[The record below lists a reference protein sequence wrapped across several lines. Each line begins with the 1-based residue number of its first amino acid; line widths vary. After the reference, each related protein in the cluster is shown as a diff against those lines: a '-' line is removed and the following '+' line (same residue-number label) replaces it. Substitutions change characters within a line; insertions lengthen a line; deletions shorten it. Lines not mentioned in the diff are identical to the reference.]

1 MRLFSLL
8 QQPAIWIT
16 IALSISSFRL
26 GFSETTGKT
35 IAASRFLTSNSI
47 LQSQTKAWQFDPSR
61 WQIDAASPSVT
72 IEGFP
77 TPDQSAATLSLRPH
91 RSIFAPGL
99 QIQVVGTDGKIR
111 SMPAP
116 SMQVL
121 TGSIVG
127 DPHSDVLMIQTGNWL
142 FTLLESS
149 RFGTWLFAPTP
160 SAGSAIHSYT
170 PFSIPAGDKLQFRC
184 YVPPTNPMKEP
195 LLDPT
200 SLASVDF
207 TDLFIVPIAIET
219 DSDFYRR
226 MNKDT
231 LKIARYVG
239 ALLQS
244 VSRLYE
250 KEVNVALQIT
260 WMQIWT
266 EGAGEDPYTA
276 DGNVPQLLRQ
286 LTQYWRTYRSD
297 VDRAITH
304 LLTARQGG
312 GVGGIAWRD
321 HLCDPEWNFSVS
333 AVDGNARFPVTR
345 YVWDVMVVAHEMGHN
360 FRARHTHDCWWNPPL
375 DTCVTKD
382 GSPPVADACFD
393 SPIKPRP
400 SEGSIMSYCHL
411 INSQGVRLW
420 FSPRVATVL
429 RQAVIENVTT
439 CLQTPQM
446 PFVSLIDPVGNQ
458 TVSILDPLQINWT
471 AAKTAQVIL
480 EYADHTMQSW
490 YPIAT
495 VNADQRQYEWT
506 IPETLSDSVI
516 YIRIAASA
524 MPQIADTSA
533 PLQLLRPTVQW
544 ISLLDSAELAIGD
557 PYTLLWDSQ
566 LLDTVNIVF
575 SADSMYSWDTI
586 ATNIPN
592 SGYYPWS
599 IPDAPTNTGFLRIYD
614 PRHPQVADTN
624 HYPFRI
630 GIPYLSILEP
640 NAQTIWFAGTQ
651 DTIRW
656 DAGFL
661 SLIRIE
667 LSTDDGSSWKRLK
680 LGVKARQKRFVV
692 QVPNTPTTQARIR
705 LRNSKLS
712 VISDRFTIQAQP
724 TNVPSDTGAQWV
736 LSPNPVSEQLTLRIP
751 RAGQYTI
758 EVFTTAGQRI
768 FRRAVTVTLAGSS
781 VPIDLGELTP
791 GVYLL
796 YVSAPEMTIRQ
807 FLFVVQP

>member
-1 MRLFSLL
+1 MRFFSLL
-8 QQPAIWIT
+8 QRPAIWVA
-16 IALSISSFRL
+16 IALSISSFYP
-26 GFSETTGKT
+26 GFGKT
-35 IAASRFLTSNSI
+35 IPASQFLMPDRS
-47 LQSQTKAWQFDPSR
+47 LQSQTRAWQFDPSR
-61 WQIDAASPSVT
+61 WQINAATPSIT

-77 TPDQSAATLSLRPH
+77 APDQSTITLSVRPH
-91 RSIFAPGL
+91 RSVFVPGL
-99 QIQVVGTDGKIR
+99 QIQVVGKDGKIR

-116 SMQVL
+116 AMQVFA
-121 TGSIVG
+121 GSIVG

-142 FTLLESS
+142 FTLVESP
-149 RFGTWLFAPTP
+149 RFGNWLFAPAP
-160 SAGSAIHSYT
+160 AAGATAHSYT
-170 PFSIPAGDKLQFRC
+170 PFAIPAGAQLEFRC
-184 YVPPTNPMKEP
+184 YVPPTDPMKDA

-200 SLASVDF
+200 SLAAVDF
-207 TDLFIVPIAIET
+207 SDLFIAPIAIET

-226 MNKDT
+226 MSKDT

-260 WMQIWT
+260 WMRIWT

-276 DGNVPQLLRQ
+276 DGNVPQLLQQ
-286 LTQYWRTYRSD
+286 LTQYWRTHHLN

-304 LLTARQGG
+304 LLTARRGG

-321 HLCDPEWNFSVS
+321 HLCDPQWNFSVS
-333 AVDGNARFPVTR
+333 AIDGGARFPVTR

-382 GSPPVADACFD
+382 GTPPVADACFR

-429 RQAVIENVTT
+429 RQAVVENATT
-439 CLQTPQM
+439 CLRTPQL
-446 PFVSLIDPVGNQ
+446 PFVSLLDPVGGQ
-458 TVSILDPLQINWT
+458 TISILEPLQINWT
-471 AAKTAQVIL
+471 AAKTAKVIL
-480 EYADHTMQSW
+480 EYADHKMQSW
-490 YPIAT
+490 HRIAT

-506 IPETLSDSVI
+506 IPEALTDSVI

-533 PLQLLRPTVQW
+533 PLQLIRPAVQW
-544 ISLLDSAELAIGD
+544 LSLLDSAELAIGD
-557 PYTLLWDSQ
+557 PYTLLWNSL
-566 LLDTVNIVF
+566 LLDTVSIEF
-575 SADSMYSWDTI
+575 SADSMQSWSTV

-599 IPDAPTNTGFLRIYD
+599 IPDVPTNTGFLRIYD
-614 PRHPQVADTN
+614 PHHPQVADTN
-624 HYPFRI
+624 RYPFRI
-630 GIPYLSILEP
+630 GTPYLSILEP
-640 NAQTIWFAGTQ
+640 NAQTVWIAGQQ

-661 SLIRIE
+661 SFIRIE
-667 LSTDDGSSWKRLK
+667 LSTDDGTSWKRLK

-692 QVPNTPTTQARIR
+692 QVPNTPTTQARVR

-712 VISDRFTIQAQP
+712 VVSDRFTIQAQP
-724 TNVPSDTGAQWV
+724 TNVPSDTEAQWV
-736 LSPNPVSEQLTLRIP
+736 LSPNPVSKQLTLKIP

-768 FRRAVTVTLAGSS
+768 FRRTVTVPLAGSS
-781 VPIDLGELTP
+781 VPIDLGEVTP

-796 YVSAPEMTIRQ
+796 YVSSPEMTTRQ

>member
-1 MRLFSLL
+1 MRFFSLL
-8 QQPAIWIT
+8 QRPAIWVA
-16 IALSISSFRL
+16 IALSISSFYP
-26 GFSETTGKT
+26 GFGKT
-35 IAASRFLTSNSI
+35 IPASQFLMPDRS
-47 LQSQTKAWQFDPSR
+47 LQSQTRAWQFDPSR
-61 WQIDAASPSVT
+61 WQIDTATPLIT

-77 TPDQSAATLSLRPH
+77 APDQSTITLSVHPH
-91 RSIFAPGL
+91 RSVFVPGL
-99 QIQVVGTDGKIR
+99 QIQVVGKDGKIR

-116 SMQVL
+116 AMQVFA
-121 TGSIVG
+121 GSIVG

-142 FTLLESS
+142 FTLVESP
-149 RFGTWLFAPTP
+149 RFGNWLFAPAP
-160 SAGSAIHSYT
+160 AAGATAHSYT
-170 PFSIPAGDKLQFRC
+170 PFAIPAGAQLEFRC
-184 YVPPTNPMKEP
+184 YVPPTDPMKDA
-195 LLDPT
+195 LLDPA
-200 SLASVDF
+200 SLAAVDF
-207 TDLFIVPIAIET
+207 SDLFIAPIAIET

-226 MNKDT
+226 MSKDT

-260 WMQIWT
+260 WMRIWT

-276 DGNVPQLLRQ
+276 DGNVPQLLQQ
-286 LTQYWRTYRSD
+286 LTQYWRTHHLN

-304 LLTARQGG
+304 LLTARRGG

-321 HLCDPEWNFSVS
+321 HLCDPQWNFSVS
-333 AVDGNARFPVTR
+333 AIDGGARFPVTR

-382 GSPPVADACFD
+382 GTPPVADACFR

-429 RQAVIENVTT
+429 RQAVVENATT
-439 CLQTPQM
+439 CLRTPQL
-446 PFVSLIDPVGNQ
+446 PFVSLLDPVGGQ
-458 TVSILDPLQINWT
+458 TISILEPLHINWT
-471 AAKTAQVIL
+471 AAKTAKVIL
-480 EYADHTMQSW
+480 EYADHKMQSW
-490 YPIAT
+490 HRIAT

-506 IPETLSDSVI
+506 IPEALTDSVI

-533 PLQLLRPTVQW
+533 PLQLIRPAVQW
-544 ISLLDSAELAIGD
+544 LSLLDSAELAIGD
-557 PYTLLWDSQ
+557 PYTLLWNSL
-566 LLDTVNIVF
+566 LLDTVSIEF
-575 SADSMYSWDTI
+575 SADSMQSWSTV

-614 PRHPQVADTN
+614 PHHPQVADTN
-624 HYPFRI
+624 RYPFRI
-630 GIPYLSILEP
+630 GTPYLSILEP
-640 NAQTIWFAGTQ
+640 NAQTIWIAGQQ

-661 SLIRIE
+661 SFIRIE
-667 LSTDDGSSWKRLK
+667 LSTDDGTSWKRLK

-692 QVPNTPTTQARIR
+692 QVPNTPTTQARVR

-712 VISDRFTIQAQP
+712 VVSDRFTIQTQP
-724 TNVPSDTGAQWV
+724 TNVPSDTEVQWV

-758 EVFTTAGQRI
+758 EIFTTAGQRI
-768 FRRAVTVTLAGSS
+768 FRRAVTVPLAGSS
-781 VPIDLGELTP
+781 VPIDLGEVTP

-796 YVSAPEMTIRQ
+796 YVFSPEMATRQ